1 MAVTQKQRAGGTG
14 ADDGGEGSSPAGPYA
29 VGFRLLFLTLYWSL
43 PSSRMIFNSF
53 ITHAQMDPHE
63 TCSAEE
69 SGCPAIFRDIK
80 GENLLF
86 LIHADTYAGLCF
98 DRQVSCIEF
107 VDLLQE
113 DAKFIA
119 IIILRILLITI
130 LHHDQILQSFGL
142 KVLDAHMQVIFTSN
156 LSPEPPQV

>member
-1 MAVTQKQRAGGTG
+1 
-14 ADDGGEGSSPAGPYA
+14 
-29 VGFRLLFLTLYWSL
+29 
-43 PSSRMIFNSF
+43 MIFNSF